1 MATYAVGDIHGCLDL
16 LRRLLDVAGFDGA
29 RDRLWLVGDVVNRG
43 KQSLATLRWLHQN
56 RAMITL
62 VLGNHD
68 IHLLAANTGAIKPK
82 PDDTINEILRA
93 EDGDELCNWLRTMP
107 LAHYEN
113 DYLMVHAG
121 VLPMWDADR
130 VMRLAAE
137 ASAAINGE
145 QWYAFAK
152 VLYGD
157 MPDNWLATLQGFD
170 RWRVIV
176 NALTRLRVCADDG
189 KMFLRF
195 SGAPDD
201 APKGTR
207 PWFDIPRRKTAKV
220 KMICGHWAALG
231 LVQRDNLLALDT
243 GAFWRG
249 RLTAARLEDNRIFHC
264 DAR

>member
-1 MATYAVGDIHGCLDL
+1 MAGGKSHWQAIKIAALLFCGAGIFYRFFGVVYQCRCRRRAASFRRRNRTKHSRTRAVISAPAAITKRVPVATYAVGDIHGCLDL

-68 IHLLAANTGAIKPK
+68 IHLLAANAGAIKPK

-137 ASAAINGE
+137 ASAAING
-145 QWYAFAK
+145 K
-152 VLYGD
+152 RPINK
-157 MPDNWLATLQGFD
+157 MP
-170 RWRVIV
+170 R
-176 NALTRLRVCADDG
+176 
-189 KMFLRF
+189 
-195 SGAPDD
+195 
-201 APKGTR
+201 
-207 PWFDIPRRKTAKV
+207 
-220 KMICGHWAALG
+220 
-231 LVQRDNLLALDT
+231 
-243 GAFWRG
+243 
-249 RLTAARLEDNRIFHC
+249 
-264 DAR
+264 

>member
-1 MATYAVGDIHGCLDL
+1 
-16 LRRLLDVAGFDGA
+16 
-29 RDRLWLVGDVVNRG
+29 
-43 KQSLATLRWLHQN
+43 
-56 RAMITL
+56 MITL

-68 IHLLAANTGAIKPK
+68 IHLLAANAGAIKPK

-157 MPDNWLATLQGFD
+157 MPDNWLATLQLLQKSFPD
-170 RWRVIV
+170 ATSRHSR
-176 NALTRLRVCADDG
+176 ALVPTPAGANRFVPLGVCRRLSTTSARYPRKCQ
-189 KMFLRF
+189 KRQSNRYQKITTPRRT
-195 SGAPDD
+195 SGAKRIPETTVRSRS
-201 APKGTR
+201 GGEQTR
-207 PWFDIPRRKTAKV
+207 FYPFAAAADIFGMHNRPYFVFANAGFGNFAHCIQCFVARMEGATHRE
-220 KMICGHWAALG
+220 
-231 LVQRDNLLALDT
+231 NLI
-243 GAFWRG
+243 GAFY
-249 RLTAARLEDNRIFHC
+249 
-264 DAR
+264 

>member
-152 VLYGD
+152 VL
-157 MPDNWLATLQGFD
+157 
-170 RWRVIV
+170 
-176 NALTRLRVCADDG
+176 
-189 KMFLRF
+189 
-195 SGAPDD
+195 
-201 APKGTR
+201 
-207 PWFDIPRRKTAKV
+207 
-220 KMICGHWAALG
+220 
-231 LVQRDNLLALDT
+231 
-243 GAFWRG
+243 
-249 RLTAARLEDNRIFHC
+249 
-264 DAR
+264 